1 MRAFLIALLV
11 AMPTAAIAQ
20 TDPGLQQCA
29 VMPSPA
35 ARLNC
40 YDALARTRAQQP
52 PAIGTIQICRTPGVQ
67 GLHQEDSIEIP
78 EGATMV
84 NFGEKSPSVSGS
96 LGIVI
101 LATTAASVLM
111 HGKPCVKVAAK
122 VKENPKQRPI
132 VAGLP
137 FRPQGG
143 SGDPRGQ
150 WAIIADYQITV
161 AEDFK

>member
-1 MRAFLIALLV
+1 MRAFLIALPV

-52 PAIGTIQICRTPGVQ
+52 PAIGTMQICRTPGVQ

-84 NFGEKSPSVSGS
+84 NFGEKSPSVSVS

-122 VKENPKQRPI
+122 VKEKPETAANCGRATISSTRRLWRPPR
-132 VAGLP
+132 AMGHHRGLP
-137 FRPQGG
+137 DHGR
-143 SGDPRGQ
+143 
-150 WAIIADYQITV
+150 
-161 AEDFK
+161 